1 MTMATEARRILVVDD
16 NDMNRMLL
24 RHILEGEGSDEI
36 IEAGNGLEAL
46 GLMKESRI
54 DLLLLDVRMPIMD
67 GEETL
72 KQLKQDASFSDIPVI
87 LISGTKDELTER
99 CLRLGAAGFASKPY
113 DIEGL
118 LRKVDELTRQ

>member
-1 MTMATEARRILVVDD
+1 MTMTTEARRILVVDD

-24 RHILEGEGSDEI
+24 RHIFEGEGSDEI

-72 KQLKQDASFSDIPVI
+72 KQLKQDVSLCDIPVI
-87 LISGTKDELTER
+87 LISGARDELTER
-99 CLRLGAAGFASKPY
+99 CLKLGAAGFASKPY

-118 LRKVDELTRQ
+118 HRKVDELTRR

>member
-1 MTMATEARRILVVDD
+1 MSIEPRRILVADD

-24 RHILEGEGSDEI
+24 RHIFEGEGSDEI

-46 GLMKESRI
+46 GVMKESRI

-72 KQLKQDASFSDIPVI
+72 KQLKQDQTLCDIPVI
-87 LISGTKDELTER
+87 LISGAQDELTER
-99 CLRLGAAGFASKPY
+99 CLKLGAAGFASKPY

-118 LRKVDELTRQ
+118 NKQVDALTRQ

>member
-1 MTMATEARRILVVDD
+1 MSIEPRRILVADD

-24 RHILEGEGSDEI
+24 RHIFEGEGSDEI

-46 GLMKESRI
+46 GVMKESRI

-67 GEETL
+67 GEEAL
-72 KQLKQDASFSDIPVI
+72 KQLKQDQTLCDIPVI
-87 LISGTKDELTER
+87 LISGAQDELTER
-99 CLRLGAAGFASKPY
+99 CLKLGAAGFASKPY

-118 LRKVDELTRQ
+118 NKQVDALTRQ